1 MLRNQT
7 VRAYPGGR
15 WASSA
20 GVCRAGCAR
29 ALARCA
35 RIVPAAVPP
44 HVPPLPGT
52 SRPGPQP
59 APTGVGS
66 HRRSGDAGFTLLE
79 VLVAFAIAAAALAAL
94 TQGALGGLQS
104 VRVSGHVQEA
114 VARARSRLAVLG
126 HAVPLAPGEQ
136 EGDDGGGF
144 RWRQRV
150 TPVGDPQPAPTG
162 AAPPGAAR
170 PVLLDVSVAV
180 SWRLDGRAREVVL
193 RTRRLGLLP
202 PEPP

>member
-1 MLRNQT
+1 MSR
-7 VRAYPGGR
+7 
-15 WASSA
+15 SA
-20 GVCRAGCAR
+20 REG
-29 ALARCA
+29 
-35 RIVPAAVPP
+35 
-44 HVPPLPGT
+44 
-52 SRPGPQP
+52 
-59 APTGVGS
+59 
-66 HRRSGDAGFTLLE
+66 GFTLLE

-104 VRVSGHVQEA
+104 VRVSGHAQEA

-126 HAVPLAPGEQ
+126 PAVPLAPGEQ

-150 TPVGDPQPAPTG
+150 APVGDPLPAPR
-162 AAPPGAAR
+162 GAAR